1 MLAHWDPGS
10 APYLLFTPRRSI
22 SGLPWPSPERDERAL
37 ILRICPADST
47 VRSKVRALISN
58 RKVQVLLN
66 TDGRDLCLEVTD
78 NGRGIEQGAIAQ
90 PRSLGLV
97 GMRER
102 ALALGGKVRFEGVKG
117 KGTKVTVRVPLIAT
131 DVDEAGAI
139 CRRDRQKRQQAQ
151 SAPMCLNFP
160 GRLDGQ
166 RIEPA
171 AESQA

>member
-1 MLAHWDPGS
+1 MEWQALEFEERTGILCELALPGQPLNLKENQS
-10 APYLLFTPRRSI
+10 TALFR
-22 SGLPWPSPERDERAL
+22 
-37 ILRICPADST
+37 ILQECLTNVGRHART
-47 VRSKVRALISN
+47 T
-58 RKVQVLLN
+58 KVQVLLN